1 MNGSY
6 QGFGRSNIFRGST
19 QIGVEMLHSNSG
31 FSPLSQSII
40 DTNNHAGNPV
50 TYSVK
55 LRNSGSTAASATAA
69 PGVSITLIE
78 IV

>member
-6 QGFGRSNIFRGST
+6 QGYGRSNIFRGST
-19 QIGVEMLHSNSG
+19 QIGVEMLHSNTG
-31 FSPLSQSII
+31 FSSLNQSII

-55 LRNSGSTAASATAA
+55 LRNSGSTAASATGA
-69 PGVSITLIE
+69 PGTSIILVE